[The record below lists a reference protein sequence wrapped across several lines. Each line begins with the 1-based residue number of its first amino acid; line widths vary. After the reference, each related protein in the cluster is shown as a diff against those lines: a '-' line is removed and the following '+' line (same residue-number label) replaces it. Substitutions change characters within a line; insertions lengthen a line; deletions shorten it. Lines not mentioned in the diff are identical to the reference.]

1 MQQRL
6 QLDLLQ
12 MRPHFKLSAI
22 KQMLLFLGGV
32 TLYLQYFIC
41 PYIMLVIPTHL
52 SQLMAVQTLCRD
64 HNQST
69 TMKQETII
77 HTDMNGHGEKLINLN
92 KLEVGLGC
100 VVAIIAIAGAVGTWY
115 ILPYRVTELEKNQAV
130 LKVQIDAMQKESQN
144 QRELLI
150 RIDERL
156 QLMQKTLERAKP

>member
-1 MQQRL
+1 
-6 QLDLLQ
+6 
-12 MRPHFKLSAI
+12 
-22 KQMLLFLGGV
+22 
-32 TLYLQYFIC
+32 
-41 PYIMLVIPTHL
+41 
-52 SQLMAVQTLCRD
+52 
-64 HNQST
+64 
-69 TMKQETII
+69 MKQETII